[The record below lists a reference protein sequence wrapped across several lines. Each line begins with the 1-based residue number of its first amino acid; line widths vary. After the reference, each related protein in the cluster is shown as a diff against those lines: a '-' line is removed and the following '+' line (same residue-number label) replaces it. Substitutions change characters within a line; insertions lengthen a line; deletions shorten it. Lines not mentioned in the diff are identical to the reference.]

1 MPAFSSIISHAAR
14 KVNRTGKFVIKIYDF
29 SRPFEE
35 VRRALAFSGKVE
47 YNCGMSDLHT
57 HSAFSPDGVSPLEEM
72 AARAHEQGLKYF
84 GVSEHFDFDYAA
96 CGIWID
102 GGPMPLTDEEGYF
115 SAARALQKEYAA
127 KGMRLLAGGEYGFCP
142 DKGCCERYLALT
154 ERQKPDFII
163 NSVHTVDGADCY
175 FPEYF
180 EGKSREQAYG
190 DYLERVRESL
200 DAPYPYDIVAH
211 IGYVGRKAPYPDR
224 MLRYDD
230 FPALFDDILKT
241 IIQKGK
247 ILEVNSSTRGIGA
260 PFLPDTGVLARYFEL
275 GGRRLSFGSDA
286 HDISRIAEGRET
298 AIAALKALGFA
309 ALTIPDC
316 GEYKEILL

>member
-1 MPAFSSIISHAAR
+1 
-14 KVNRTGKFVIKIYDF
+14 
-29 SRPFEE
+29 
-35 VRRALAFSGKVE
+35 
-47 YNCGMSDLHT
+47 MSDLHT
-57 HSAFSPDGVSPLEEM
+57 HSAFSADGVSPLAEM
-72 AARAHEQGLKYF
+72 AARAHERGLKYF

-115 SAARALQKEYAA
+115 SAARALQKEYES

-142 DKGCCERYLALT
+142 DKSCCERYLALT
-154 ERQKPDFII
+154 ERKKPDFII
-163 NSVHTVDGADCY
+163 NSVHTIFGADCY

-180 EGKSREQAYG
+180 ENKSREQAYG
-190 DYLERVRESL
+190 QYLERVRESL

-241 IIQKGK
+241 IVEKGK

-286 HDISRIAEGRET
+286 HDTSRIAEGRET
-298 AIAALKALGFA
+298 AVAALKALGFA

>member
-1 MPAFSSIISHAAR
+1 M
-14 KVNRTGKFVIKIYDF
+14 
-29 SRPFEE
+29 
-35 VRRALAFSGKVE
+35 RRELAFSGKVE

-96 CGIWID
+96 CGILIH
-102 GGPMPLTDEEGYF
+102 GEIMPLTDEEGYF
-115 SAARALQKEYAA
+115 SAARALQQEYAA
-127 KGMRLLAGGEYGFCP
+127 KGMRLLVGGEYGFCP

-154 ERQKPDFII
+154 GRKKPDFII

-247 ILEVNSSTRGIGA
+247 ILELDAGHRRALFARHGRARPLLRAGRKA
-260 PFLPDTGVLARYFEL
+260 PFLRFGRARYEPH
-275 GGRRLSFGSDA
+275 RRRTGDSDRRAQSAGLCRA
-286 HDISRIAEGRET
+286 HHPRLRGI
-298 AIAALKALGFA
+298 
-309 ALTIPDC
+309 
-316 GEYKEILL
+316 